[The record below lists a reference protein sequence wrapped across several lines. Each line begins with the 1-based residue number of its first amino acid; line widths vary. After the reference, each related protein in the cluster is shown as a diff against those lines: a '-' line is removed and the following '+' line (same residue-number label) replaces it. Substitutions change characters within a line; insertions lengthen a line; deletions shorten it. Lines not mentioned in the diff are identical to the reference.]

1 MAASDFFFPSP
12 RGGGGKK
19 NLLSKFT
26 STKVPKTLLGPPVA
40 FHYTKVRVASRR
52 TFCLFRPP
60 NNFACWDSRA
70 SHLEILFKK
79 AASNGLISS
88 SRPFSNHFRSDRV
101 LGIALLAIKRRQS
114 VRRSVFFD
122 IRKRSFVWA
131 GVAPT
136 TRVAVPPS
144 SLPKRANEFWQR
156 PNMIERRA
164 FIPGPNNP
172 CFFFC
177 HRTKESDTFTK
188 EWPYELISI

>member
-1 MAASDFFFPSP
+1 MTASDFFFPP
-12 RGGGGKK
+12 GGGGKK

-79 AASNGLISS
+79 AASNGLISP

-101 LGIALLAIKRRQS
+101 LGIALLAIKRRHQS
-114 VRRSVFFD
+114 VVQFF
-122 IRKRSFVWA
+122 
-131 GVAPT
+131 
-136 TRVAVPPS
+136 
-144 SLPKRANEFWQR
+144 
-156 PNMIERRA
+156 
-164 FIPGPNNP
+164 
-172 CFFFC
+172 
-177 HRTKESDTFTK
+177 
-188 EWPYELISI
+188 LISARGALYEPESPPREWWFLQAHSPRGQTNFDKDRIW